1 MSGFKD
7 VVGHKNIIKYIESA
21 VSADAVSHAYIL
33 NGERGS
39 GKKMLA
45 NLFAMSLQCQNRQE
59 DGDACGK
66 CQSCKQAVSGN
77 HPDIIRVTH
86 EKPNTI
92 SVDDIRE
99 QVNNDIV
106 IKPYSSKYKI
116 YIIPEADLM
125 TVQAQNALLK
135 TIEEPPEYAVIMLLT
150 ENAETLLPTIRSRCV
165 MMKLRNIKD
174 QLVKKYLMEQMEIPD
189 YKADVCVAFAQ
200 GNMGKAIMLATSDH
214 FNEIK
219 EEAVHLLKN
228 IDEMDVSE
236 LMEAVKKCM
245 TYKLEINDY
254 LDIIAIWYRDV
265 LIYKATKSVD
275 RVVFS
280 DQLRY
285 IRERASKSSYEGI
298 ENILDGIE
306 KAKSRIK
313 ANVNF
318 ELTMELLLLT
328 IKRIDRMTKVIGVRF
343 RTAGK
348 IYFFAPGKFNIK
360 RGDHVIAG
368 DCTWDRVWTRCE

>member
-1 MSGFKD
+1 MSSFKD
-7 VVGHKNIIKYIESA
+7 VVGHKNIIKYIQNA
-21 VSADAVSHAYIL
+21 VTADAVSHAYIL

-39 GKKMLA
+39 GKKLLA
-45 NLFAMSLQCQNRQE
+45 NLFAMSLQCQNRDE

-66 CQSCKQAVSGN
+66 CQSCKQALNGN
-77 HPDIIRVTH
+77 QPDIIRVTH
-86 EKPNTI
+86 EKPNSI
-92 SVDDIRE
+92 SVDDIRV
-99 QVNNDIV
+99 QVNDDIV
-106 IKPYSSKYKI
+106 IRPYSSRYKI
-116 YIIPEADLM
+116 YIIADADLM
-125 TVQAQNALLK
+125 TAQAQNALLK
-135 TIEEPPEYAVIMLLT
+135 TIEEPPQYAVIMLLT
-150 ENAETLLPTIRSRCV
+150 ENADVLLPTIRSRCV

-174 QLVKKYLMEQMEIPD
+174 QLVKKYLMEHMEIPD

-200 GNMGKAIMLATSDH
+200 GNMGKAIMLANSEH

-219 EEAVHLLKN
+219 EEAVHLLRN
-228 IDEMDVSE
+228 IDDMTVPDLMD
-236 LMEAVKKCM
+236 AVKRCM
-245 TYKLEINDY
+245 AYKLEINDY

-280 DQLRY
+280 DQMKY

-306 KAKSRIK
+306 KAKARMK

-328 IKRIDRMTKVIGVRF
+328 IKE
-343 RTAGK
+343 
-348 IYFFAPGKFNIK
+348 N
-360 RGDHVIAG
+360 
-368 DCTWDRVWTRCE
+368 

>member
-7 VVGHKNIIKYIESA
+7 VVGHKNIIQYIGNA
-21 VSADAVSHAYIL
+21 VKTDKVSHAYIL
-33 NGERGS
+33 NGEKGS
-39 GKKMLA
+39 GKKLLA
-45 NLFAMSLQCQNRQE
+45 SLFAMSLQCQDREE

-66 CQSCKQAVSGN
+66 CQSCKQTVSN
-77 HPDIIRVTH
+77 NQPDIIKVTH
-86 EKPNTI
+86 EKPSTI
-92 SVDDIRE
+92 SIDDIRE

-106 IKPYSSKYKI
+106 IKPYSSRYKI
-116 YIIPEADLM
+116 YIIADADMM

-165 MMKLRNIKD
+165 MLKLRNIKD

-200 GNMGKAIMLATSDH
+200 GNMGKAIMLATSEH

-219 EEAVHLLKN
+219 EEAVHLLRN
-228 IDEMDVSE
+228 INEMDLNE
-236 LMEAVKKCM
+236 LIDAVKRCM
-245 TYKLEINDY
+245 SYKLEISDY
-254 LDIIAIWYRDV
+254 LDVIAIWYRDV
-265 LIYKATKSVD
+265 LIYKATRNVD

-280 DQLRY
+280 DQLKY
-285 IRERASKSSYEGI
+285 IKDRANKSSYEGI
-298 ENILDGIE
+298 EIILDALE
-306 KAKSRIK
+306 KAKSRLK

-328 IKRIDRMTKVIGVRF
+328 IKE
-343 RTAGK
+343 
-348 IYFFAPGKFNIK
+348 N
-360 RGDHVIAG
+360 
-368 DCTWDRVWTRCE
+368 

>member
-1 MSGFKD
+1 MGGFKD
-7 VVGHKNIIKYIESA
+7 VVGHKNIIQYIDNAITS
-21 VSADAVSHAYIL
+21 DTVSHAYIL

-45 NLFAMSLQCQNRQE
+45 SLFAMSLQCQDRDE
-59 DGDACGK
+59 DGEACGK
-66 CQSCKQAVSGN
+66 CQSCKQALSGN
-77 HPDIIRVTH
+77 QPDIIRVTH
-86 EKPNTI
+86 EKPTTI

-116 YIIPEADLM
+116 YIIDEADM
-125 TVQAQNALLK
+125 MSVQAQNALLK
-135 TIEEPPEYAVIMLLT
+135 TIEEPPAYAVIILLT

-165 MMKLRNIKD
+165 MLKLRNIKD

-200 GNMGKAIMLATSDH
+200 GNMGKAIALATSEY

-219 EEAVHLLKN
+219 EEAVHLLRN
-228 IDEMDVSE
+228 IDDMQVEE
-236 LMEAVKKCM
+236 LIAAVKKCVA
-245 TYKLEINDY
+245 YKMNISDY
-254 LDIIAIWYRDV
+254 MDVIAIWYRDV
-265 LIYKATKSVD
+265 LIYKATKNVD

-285 IRERASKSSYEGI
+285 IKDRAKKSSYEGI
-298 ENILDGIE
+298 ENILEGLE
-306 KAKSRIK
+306 KAKARMK

-328 IKRIDRMTKVIGVRF
+328 IKE
-343 RTAGK
+343 
-348 IYFFAPGKFNIK
+348 N
-360 RGDHVIAG
+360 
-368 DCTWDRVWTRCE
+368 

>member
-1 MSGFKD
+1 MSSFKD
-7 VVGHKNIIKYIESA
+7 VVGHKNIIKYISSA
-21 VSADAVSHAYIL
+21 VQADAVSHAYIL

-39 GKKMLA
+39 GKRLLA
-45 NLFAMSLQCQNRQE
+45 NLFAMSLQCQNRAE
-59 DGDACGK
+59 DGEACGK
-66 CQSCKQAVSGN
+66 CQSCKQARSGN
-77 HPDIIRVTH
+77 QPDIIKVTH

-92 SVDDIRE
+92 SVDDIRT
-99 QVNNDIV
+99 QINNDIV

-125 TVQAQNALLK
+125 SAQAQNALLK

-150 ENAETLLPTIRSRCV
+150 ENAEALLPTIRSRCV

-200 GNMGKAIMLATSDH
+200 GNMGKAIMLATSEY

-219 EEAVHLLKN
+219 EEVVHLLRN
-228 IDEMDVSE
+228 IDEMNVSE
-236 LMEAVKKCM
+236 LMDAVKKCM
-245 TYKLEINDY
+245 TYKMEINDY
-254 LDIIAIWYRDV
+254 LDMIAIWYRDV
-265 LIYKATKSVD
+265 LIYKATKNVD

-285 IRERASKSSYEGI
+285 IKARASKSSYEGI
-298 ENILDGIE
+298 ENILDAIE
-306 KAKSRIK
+306 KAKARLK

-328 IKRIDRMTKVIGVRF
+328 IKE
-343 RTAGK
+343 
-348 IYFFAPGKFNIK
+348 N
-360 RGDHVIAG
+360 
-368 DCTWDRVWTRCE
+368 